1 MRTGLIRVKIQAVES
16 AARRSRVHRDS
27 RSLFM
32 SPNAPSMTL
41 AVPVEPTDHMQG
53 SEHARVTVV
62 EYGDF
67 ECPSC
72 KVAATTPMLLLER
85 FPNKVRFVFRH
96 FPLEE
101 AHPHALQAAE
111 CAEAAGAQGKFWP
124 MYDLLF
130 RNQAHLKAA
139 DLQRYAGELGLDMA
153 RYVAEMDDHIYLQ
166 KVRENIEGGRRSHI
180 RATPT
185 FFINGVVQDISYGM
199 KALHDAVAAAVA
211 HQG

>member
-1 MRTGLIRVKIQAVES
+1 M
-16 AARRSRVHRDS
+16 AA
-27 RSLFM
+27 M
-32 SPNAPSMTL
+32 SSMHPVTL
-41 AVPVEPTDHMQG
+41 AVPPEATDHSQG
-53 SEHARVTVV
+53 PAHARVVVV

-72 KVAATTPMLLLER
+72 KVAAATPSLLMER
-85 FPNKVRFVFRH
+85 FPNQVRFIFRN

-101 AHPHALQAAE
+101 AHPHALLA
-111 CAEAAGAQGKFWP
+111 AEAAAAQGKFWP

-139 DLQRYAGELGLDMA
+139 DLQRYANELNLDMA

-166 KVRENIEGGRRSHI
+166 KVREDIASGRLSHI

-185 FFINGVVQDISYGM
+185 FFVNGVVQDISYGM
-199 KALHDAVAAAVA
+199 KSLHDAVAATLSRK
-211 HQG
+211 